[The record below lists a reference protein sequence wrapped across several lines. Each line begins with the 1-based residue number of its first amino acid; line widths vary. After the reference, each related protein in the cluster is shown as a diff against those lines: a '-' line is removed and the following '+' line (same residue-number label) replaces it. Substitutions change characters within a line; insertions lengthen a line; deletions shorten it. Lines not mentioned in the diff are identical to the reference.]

1 MGWVGIERDYPV
13 SIKEVLDICAECGAI
28 ISQERIRKL
37 KPYRSRHGVT
47 DKDAHWA
54 EMVLNVIQNVET
66 PMLMYQAEKDV
77 VEKSLRM
84 LFDDWELRNI
94 DKPTFNSSKDMPVP
108 PVNWCGEEPVSFF

>member
-28 ISQERIRKL
+28 ISQERIRQL
-37 KPYRSRHGVT
+37 KPYRSRHGVN

-54 EMVLNVIQNVET
+54 EMVLNIIRDIDC

-77 VEKSLRM
+77 VEKALRM
-84 LFDDWELRNI
+84 LFNDWELGKI
-94 DKPTFNSSKDMPVP
+94 KEQTY
-108 PVNWCGEEPVSFF
+108 EPVEEQPCI